1 MIWKFVTQFFFF
13 RILSSVIDSS
23 KDSEILTE
31 IISSTEGS
39 IIKHMKLHVPR
50 ILKALELLTVKGM
63 IESIR
68 HIYFIDLF
76 LFT

>member
-1 MIWKFVTQFFFF
+1 M
-13 RILSSVIDSS
+13 IDSS

-39 IIKHMKLHVPR
+39 IIKHMKLHVHR

>member
-1 MIWKFVTQFFFF
+1 MIWKFVTHFFF

-39 IIKHMKLHVPR
+39 IIKHMKLHVHR